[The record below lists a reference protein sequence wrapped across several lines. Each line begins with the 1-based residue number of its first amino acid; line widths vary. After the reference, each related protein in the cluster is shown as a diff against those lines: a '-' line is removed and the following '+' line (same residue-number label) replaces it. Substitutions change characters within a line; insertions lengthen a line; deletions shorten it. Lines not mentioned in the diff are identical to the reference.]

1 VKVRL
6 DESVERERLLA
17 ARLEQASVREKL
29 LRQEVRQ
36 AVQDERSQ
44 QQQQQQLS
52 AGLHATDAV
61 LTSAPLDSQTG
72 ASQWRGVHWA
82 RLGISLTFNPPGG
95 DDLP

>member
-44 QQQQQQLS
+44 QQQQQLS

-72 ASQWRGVHWA
+72 SSQWRGVHWV

>member
-29 LRQEVRQ
+29 LKQEVRQ
-36 AVQDERSQ
+36 AVQDERS
-44 QQQQQQLS
+44 QQQQQLS